1 MQVKPILNKIQADTF
16 ISDYL
21 TACGIDDVD
30 RYLRPIDDN
39 VYDSPWDY
47 PNMLEAVETLHIAIE
62 NKWRIGIVMDSD
74 LDGTCSAALMT
85 MFLRQFDIEPIVFSH
100 EGKQHGLNDLI
111 DKISVSGI
119 DMLIIPDAGSNDVSQ
134 CMALRS
140 GGIKDI
146 IVLDH
151 HEITTDNPYAIVI
164 NHHLGKGLNTALSGT
179 GVTDQF
185 ILAHCDKYDMP
196 KPYYEDIIAVSLVA
210 DVCDLRT
217 IENRGHLF
225 CGLNHTS
232 NPFLSLLF
240 EKCCKKNGNTPTGV
254 AWDIAPLANALAR
267 VDNQETK
274 LLFYKALIGDVE
286 SYDKTLTELC
296 RIKRQQDD
304 ATKSAMKA
312 IEPTLD
318 LTHKAIIGFG
328 DVEDKNYLG
337 LICNKFLSKYH
348 KPVILLRESNPTTWS
363 GSLRS
368 PVELAD
374 KINETKL
381 ASAMG
386 HQSACGIVVK
396 KSMLKRFAQWL
407 DSLDLSA
414 QPDIPVTAIV
424 DGNDITLDLCAEI
437 ENHAQLW
444 GQGVESPTFYISTI
458 VTQDNIAVFRKN
470 ITTVRISVENLT
482 CLLFFAKDE
491 DVYALTNQS
500 KFRLEMIVKNCKVNE
515 YNGVYSPQCE
525 IAQYE
530 VHDIADEASVFDW
543 DSLFK

>member
-30 RYLRPIDDN
+30 RYLLPIDDD

-62 NKWRIGIVMDSD
+62 NKWRIGIAMDSD
-74 LDGTCSAALMT
+74 LDGTYSAALMT
-85 MFLRQFDIEPIVFSH
+85 MFLRQFNIEPAIFYH
-100 EGKQHGLNDLI
+100 EGKQHGLVDLI
-111 DKISVSGI
+111 DNITAAPP
-119 DMLIIPDAGSNDVSQ
+119 DMLIVPDAGSNDINE
-134 CMALRS
+134 CMVLKQYR
-140 GGIKDI
+140 IQRI

-151 HEITTDNPYAIVI
+151 HEITANNPYAIVV

-179 GVTDQF
+179 GVTDKF
-185 ILAHCDKYDMP
+185 IKAYCDKYNMR
-196 KPYYEDIIAVSLVA
+196 KPYYDDIVAVSLIA
-210 DVCDLRT
+210 DTCDLRT
-217 IENRGHLF
+217 IENRAYLF
-225 CGLNHTS
+225 HGLNYIC
-232 NPFLSLLF
+232 NPFLNMLID
-240 EKCCKKNGNTPTGV
+240 KCCKRSGYTPTGV
-254 AWDIAPLANALAR
+254 AWNIAPLVNALGR

-274 LLFYKALIGDVE
+274 LLFYKALIGDIE
-286 SYDKTLTELC
+286 SYDKTLTELR
-296 RIKRQQDD
+296 RIKRQQDE
-304 ATKSAMKA
+304 AVKIAMKA

-328 DVEDKNYLG
+328 EVKDKNYLG
-337 LICNKFLSKYH
+337 LICNKFLGKYH

-368 PVELAD
+368 PVELAH
-374 KINETKL
+374 KINKTRL

-386 HQSACGIVVK
+386 HPASCGIVVK
-396 KSMLKRFAQWL
+396 KSMLKQLARWL

-424 DGNDITLDLCAEI
+424 NGDDITLDLCAEI
-437 ENHAQLW
+437 ESHAQLW
-444 GQGVESPTFYISTI
+444 GKCIESPTFYISTI

-482 CLLFFAKDE
+482 CLLFFAKNE
-491 DVYALTNQS
+491 DVYALTNQN
-500 KFRLEMIVKNCKVNE
+500 KFRLEMIVKKCKVNE

-530 VHDIADEASVFDW
+530 VHDITDEASVFDW